1 MPQYEFFCH
10 ACNRPFSKT
19 LAPTEL
25 KESKVVCP
33 RCGSEEVAQRWFY
46 PVTARQSALAIR
58 HVPTGFCGALFIAG
72 IVPTDALGG

>member
-1 MPQYEFFCH
+1 MPQYEFFCY

-19 LAPTEL
+19 LASTEL

-46 PVTARQSALAIR
+46 PVTARQSA
-58 HVPTGFCGALFIAG
+58 
-72 IVPTDALGG
+72 